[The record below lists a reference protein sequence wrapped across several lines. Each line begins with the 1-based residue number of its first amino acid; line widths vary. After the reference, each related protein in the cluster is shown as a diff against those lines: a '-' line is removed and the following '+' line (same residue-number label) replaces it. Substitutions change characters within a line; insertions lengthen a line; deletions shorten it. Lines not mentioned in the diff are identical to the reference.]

1 VDFLIAAKGTSLGES
16 GVDMWLRIRSEN
28 ISNGIF
34 FPSSLQTDFKTVVR
48 RVLLIDDLSD
58 ATAEIDVSLLE
69 RLRIECVTYIDREY
83 K

>member
-1 VDFLIAAKGTSLGES
+1 LTTKGTSLGQG
-16 GVDMWLRIRSEN
+16 GVDIWIGIRREN

-34 FPSSLQTDFKTVVR
+34 FPAPLQTDFKTVVR
-48 RVLLIDDLSD
+48 RVLMMDDLSD

-69 RLRIECVTYIDREY
+69 RLRGECVTYIEREY